1 MSLHQMQ
8 DIQDYLSK
16 YPFVI
21 DGIVILDWSF
31 LVMEVLKPVLSTIT
45 LLVNNTTGHFNLYW

>member
-1 MSLHQMQ
+1 MQ

-31 LVMEVLKPVLSTIT
+31 LEMEVLKPVLSTIT